1 MFNAL
6 FLSLFIFTYFIL
18 LPFLSCTHGIFYSP
32 AEFQVE
38 TYVPENCVYF
48 ENYKVNMNLFIIFSP
63 FVTTQPN
70 IVLPFNSSIQNFES
84 TSNNLLLQFSLGHCY
99 KTLCSIF
106 GFINTE
112 RERGKWGYKWTHR
125 HQCIYSFVLFNSLL
139 LCSPQISIGSHCK
152 HAGKICVHEKN
163 DVFVLEKNW
172 NDYKKALIWT
182 HTHPREK
189 KTMKKP

>member
-1 MFNAL
+1 M
-6 FLSLFIFTYFIL
+6 YFIL
-18 LPFLSCTHGIFYSP
+18 LPFLSRTHGIFYSP

-48 ENYKVNMNLFIIFSP
+48 ENYKVNMNSFIIFSP

-84 TSNNLLLQFSLGHCY
+84 TSNNLLLQFSLGHCF

-112 RERGKWGYKWTHR
+112 RESGKRGYKWT
-125 HQCIYSFVLFNSLL
+125 QGINAFIPLSFSILFCFVRLKSVLDHIVNTQVKF
-139 LCSPQISIGSHCK
+139 
-152 HAGKICVHEKN
+152 
-163 DVFVLEKNW
+163 VF
-172 NDYKKALIWT
+172 
-182 HTHPREK
+182 
-189 KTMKKP
+189 MKKMMFLF